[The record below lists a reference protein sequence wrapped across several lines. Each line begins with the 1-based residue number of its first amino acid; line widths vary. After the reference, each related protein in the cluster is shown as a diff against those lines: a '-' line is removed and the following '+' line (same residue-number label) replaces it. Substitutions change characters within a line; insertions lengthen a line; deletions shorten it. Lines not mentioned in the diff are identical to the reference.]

1 MDKQVVRKLL
11 QGRCTAQS
19 RWEFVNFILETYGD
33 YQGRAAMA
41 VLARRRAI
49 ADMLD
54 DMALDSAGQ
63 LTLKT
68 ELEAE
73 AGQLDQWLD
82 QFSEAELAEMLDG
95 IEANE
100 QDYWVERL
108 GREAAVDLFISQ
120 RVSKD
125 VMFKAVL
132 LPEEQFRK
140 FIEICGNIGHTIN
153 TVSQEVEQAQG
164 YAVLPEGQP
173 K

>member
-11 QGRCTAQS
+11 QGRCTRQS
-19 RWEFVNFILETYGD
+19 RWEFVNFVLEGYGD
-33 YQGRAAMA
+33 YQGRAALA
-41 VLARRRAI
+41 VLTRRREI
-49 ADMLD
+49 ADLLED
-54 DMALDSAGQ
+54 ISLTSAAS
-63 LTLKT
+63 LTEQT
-68 ELEAE
+68 ELTAE
-73 AGQLDQWLD
+73 AAQLDQWLD
-82 QFSEAELAEMLDG
+82 QFGEAELESMLDG

-100 QDYWVERL
+100 QEYWVERL

-164 YAVLPEGQP
+164 YSVLPEGQP